1 MKLRSINPAAG
12 AFEARAGLRARQAA
26 GRGGRAGTRVRE
38 FAVATHW
45 RAVPG
50 RRAARVTA
58 LPDMF
63 VSVSYFAN
71 HPMRRLCIALLC
83 KLKLRCL
90 FSRLASLNKLRR
102 TERVNPSYNDTTCAV
117 RRARF
122 EYGNCLLSNPCAARA
137 PTRGEAAT
145 PHTPGAVGEASPIT
159 RSGVGVHPVGRWLRG
174 ARGRRGRWA
183 ACSRRRARRRRRA
196 PTGLA
201 ADGQRP

>member
-1 MKLRSINPAAG
+1 MKLMIHKPGSGGIRGSSRLEGPPGSG
-12 AFEARAGLRARQAA
+12 ARR
-26 GRGGRAGTRVRE
+26 TRWNTCKG

-90 FSRLASLNKLRR
+90 FSRLASLNKLRKP
-102 TERVNPSYNDTTCAV
+102 NA
-117 RRARF
+117 
-122 EYGNCLLSNPCAARA
+122 
-137 PTRGEAAT
+137 
-145 PHTPGAVGEASPIT
+145 
-159 RSGVGVHPVGRWLRG
+159 
-174 ARGRRGRWA
+174 
-183 ACSRRRARRRRRA
+183 
-196 PTGLA
+196 
-201 ADGQRP
+201 